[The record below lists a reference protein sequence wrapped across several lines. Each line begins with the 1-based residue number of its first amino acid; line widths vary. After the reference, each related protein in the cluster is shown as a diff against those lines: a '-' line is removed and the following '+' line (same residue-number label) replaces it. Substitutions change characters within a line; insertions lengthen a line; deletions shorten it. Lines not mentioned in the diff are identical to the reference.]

1 MTVVV
6 LLILPIFIII
16 YIIICIHIWMATTL
30 YKHKIHHAVVNMNN
44 YSNNKEYLLSFLYI
58 NLNSIRRV

>member
-1 MTVVV
+1 
-6 LLILPIFIII
+6 
-16 YIIICIHIWMATTL
+16 MATTL